1 MYKLVTERM
10 YLVLS
15 DKSLAK
21 AVSKFNI
28 KNMGA
33 LAYTEPTRPDEYY
46 TVQGQKVLLGM
57 DKKDADR
64 CVEFRFWLFEKGS
77 KDVIG
82 TVSISS
88 IAFGSVK
95 SCYLSYKIDTDMQ
108 GQGFATE
115 AVKEV
120 INFAFTVL
128 ELHRIESY
136 VMPKNEKS
144 IRIMEKT
151 GFMPEGISKRCLE
164 VNGTWE
170 DHIRFS
176 LLNEEEQTREEIAQE
191 KEIKVGK
198 TAEKE
203 EVTDD

>member
-1 MYKLVTERM
+1 MYILYYYKNFAIVRGDILYKLVTDRM

-15 DKSLAK
+15 DPSIAK
-21 AVSKFNI
+21 AVSMFNI

-33 LAYTEPTRPDEYY
+33 LAHTEPTRPNEYY
-46 TVQGQKVLLGM
+46 TVAGQRKLLRM
-57 DKKDADR
+57 DKKDSDK
-64 CVEFRFWLFEKGS
+64 CLEFRFWLFEKGS
-77 KDVIG
+77 KETIG
-82 TVSISS
+82 TVCISN

-95 SCYLSYKIDTDMQ
+95 SCYLSYKVDADKQ

-120 INFAFTVL
+120 IDFAFNIL

-136 VMPKNEKS
+136 VMPANEKS

-151 GFMPEGISKRCLE
+151 NFMPEGISKQCLE
-164 VNGTWE
+164 VNGKWE

-176 LLNEEEQTREEIAQE
+176 LLNDEIHP
-191 KEIKVGK
+191 
-198 TAEKE
+198 
-203 EVTDD
+203 